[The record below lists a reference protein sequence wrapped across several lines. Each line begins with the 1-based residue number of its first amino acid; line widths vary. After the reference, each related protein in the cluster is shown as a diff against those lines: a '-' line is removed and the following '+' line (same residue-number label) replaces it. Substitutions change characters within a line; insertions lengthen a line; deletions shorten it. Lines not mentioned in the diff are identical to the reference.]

1 MKKYVI
7 IGASAAGLAAAEQI
21 RKTDKTGDIT
31 VLTKESYLPYSR
43 PSISYYLKGKV
54 KESDMYL
61 RKNAYYKTN
70 NIKIVLNAEVKNI
83 NPDAKTVRAGRKE
96 YPYDKLC
103 IATGSKPF
111 VPEMKNV
118 AGKTNAYTF
127 LDLASTKAVK
137 DAANS
142 QTRAVVI
149 GGGLIGMKAAE
160 GLSKI

>member
-70 NIKIVLNAEVKNI
+70 NIKIVLKILTPMQKPSEPEEKNI
-83 NPDAKTVRAGRKE
+83 PMTSFALRQAQSRL
-96 YPYDKLC
+96 Y
-103 IATGSKPF
+103 
-111 VPEMKNV
+111 
-118 AGKTNAYTF
+118 
-127 LDLASTKAVK
+127 
-137 DAANS
+137 
-142 QTRAVVI
+142 RR
-149 GGGLIGMKAAE
+149 
-160 GLSKI
+160 